1 MIFRCEEDKLKI
13 KGFDTVALASAVSNL
28 ERKTFASRLTDAS
41 GKPIALALDQLPL
54 PVQRTIQQ
62 VSRTAIENCL
72 GVAIRTMGDG
82 IPWNDSLARGVAVFT
97 GLIGGAFGLAGLC
110 AELPI
115 TTVVMLR
122 SIAEIA
128 RGEGENL
135 SSSEA
140 KLACIEV
147 FALSNSGP
155 TGDTYYAIR
164 TLLAQSL
171 DEAASFITERGILDE
186 STPAIVRF
194 ITNVASRFGIVISEE
209 AAASCVPI
217 IGALGGAAI
226 NGIFIDHFIHLA
238 HGHFT
243 IRRLERQYGSSEI
256 RAAYGEIVKQMIAP
270 HLSA

>member
-1 MIFRCEEDKLKI
+1 MLSHEEDELKF
-13 KGFDTVALASAVSNL
+13 KDSDATALASAVSNL
-28 ERKTFASRLTDAS
+28 ERKTLASRLTDAA
-41 GKPIALALDQLPL
+41 GKPIAIVLDQLPL

-72 GVAIRTMGDG
+72 GIAIRTMGGG

-122 SIAEIA
+122 SIAEVA
-128 RGEGENL
+128 RAEKEDQSL
-135 SSSEA
+135 SEA

-147 FALSNSGP
+147 FALSNTGP

-171 DEAASFITERGILDE
+171 DEAASFIAERGILDE
-186 STPAIVRF
+186 SAPAIVRF
-194 ITNVASRFGIVISEE
+194 ITNIASRFGIVISEE

-226 NGIFIDHFIHLA
+226 NAVFIDHFIHLA

-243 IRRLERQYGSSEI
+243 IRRLERQYGSAEV
-256 RAAYGEIVKQMIAP
+256 RAAYGEIVKQTTAP
-270 HLSA
+270 RLLA